1 MDKVVNILFHR
12 KKYARERTIYT
23 MNEKETLQ
31 YVEEL
36 KRYGIVPGLDSMKRL
51 CQKLGDPQEM
61 LRFIH
66 IAGTN
71 GKGSVLALLSTVLW
85 QGGYRVGRY
94 SSPAVFSYYERI
106 WVNGRP
112 IPKRALCDCMTRVK
126 EACDALTAEGFPHPT
141 VYEAETAAA
150 FLYFRDCGCD
160 IVVLETGMGGR
171 EDATNL
177 IQNTLAAVFTPI
189 GMDHMQFLGDTPEKI
204 AGQKAGIIK
213 NGCYVISAHQE
224 DAVLT
229 VLREE
234 AEAKGCPFIVV
245 GEVEKPHYGLE
256 EQSFSYTDANS
267 KKWEKLKISLAGM
280 QQPENASLVLEVL
293 SCLAKCGYSVAEA
306 KLRAGFLKTVWP
318 GRFQILSKKPLFVV
332 DGAHNEQAAKKLAQS
347 VRFYFTNKRIIYIM
361 GILRDKEY
369 EKIVEET
376 YRYAEHIITV
386 TPPENK
392 RALEGLT
399 LAQTVREYHPAVT
412 VADSLEEAV
421 EMAYLLAGKEDV
433 ILCFGS
439 LSYLARAAELVEK
452 ELSRMRGKKGG
463 RKDHG

>member
-1 MDKVVNILFHR
+1 
-12 KKYARERTIYT
+12 

-36 KRYGIVPGLDSMKRL
+36 MHYGIVPGLGSIERL
-51 CQKLGDPQEM
+51 CKKLGDPQET

-71 GKGSVLALLSTVLW
+71 GKGSVLAFLSTVLW
-85 QGGYRVGRY
+85 KGGYRVGRY

-112 IPKRALCDCMTRVK
+112 ISKRALCECMTRVK
-126 EACDALTAEGFPHPT
+126 EACDEITAEGFPHPT
-141 VYEAETAAA
+141 IYEAETAAA

-177 IQNTLAAVFTPI
+177 IQNTIAAVFAPI

-204 AGQKAGIIK
+204 AMQKAGIIK

-224 DAVLT
+224 DAVLS
-229 VLREE
+229 VLQEE
-234 AEAKGCPFIVV
+234 AEEKGCSFIVA
-245 GEVEKPHYGLE
+245 GEVQKPRYGLE
-256 EQSFSYTDANS
+256 EQSFSYTDANG
-267 KKWEKLKISLAGM
+267 KKWDKVKISLAGM
-280 QQPENASLVLEVL
+280 QQPENAALVLEVL
-293 SCLAKCGYSVAEA
+293 SCLARCGYPVSET
-306 KLRAGFLKTVWP
+306 KLREGFSKTEWP
-318 GRFQILSKKPLFVV
+318 GRFQILSKKPLFII

-347 VRFYFTNKRIIYIM
+347 IRFYFTNKRIIYIM
-361 GILRDKEY
+361 GVLRDKEY
-369 EKIVEET
+369 ERIVEET

-392 RALEGLT
+392 RSLEALT

-439 LSYLARAAELVEK
+439 LSYLGRIEELVKK
-452 ELSRMRGKKGG
+452 ELSRIRGKKGG

>member
-1 MDKVVNILFHR
+1 
-12 KKYARERTIYT
+12 

-36 KRYGIVPGLDSMKRL
+36 LHYGIVPGLGNIERL
-51 CQKLGDPQEM
+51 CKKLGDPQET

-71 GKGSVLALLSTVLW
+71 GKGSVLAYLSTVLW

-126 EACDALTAEGFPHPT
+126 EACDAITAEGFPHPT

-150 FLYFRDCGCD
+150 FLYFQDRKCD

-177 IQNTLAAVFTPI
+177 IQNTVAAVFTPI

-224 DAVLT
+224 DAVLS
-229 VLREE
+229 VLQEE
-234 AEAKGCPFIVV
+234 AEEKGCSFIVA
-245 GEVEKPHYGLE
+245 GEVQKPRYGLE
-256 EQSFSYTDANS
+256 EQSFSYTDGS
-267 KKWEKLKISLAGM
+267 GKKWDKIRISLAGV
-280 QQPENASLVLEVL
+280 QQPENAALALEVL
-293 SCLAKCGYSVAEA
+293 SCLSKGGYPVSET
-306 KLRAGFLKTVWP
+306 KLREGFLKTCWP
-318 GRFQILSKKPLFVV
+318 GRFQILSKKPLFIM

-376 YRYAEHIITV
+376 YRYAEHIITI
-386 TPPENK
+386 TPPKTK
-392 RALEGLT
+392 RALEALT

-439 LSYLARAAELVEK
+439 LSYLGRAAELVDK
-452 ELSRMRGKKGG
+452 ELSRMKGKKGG